1 MAFNPALPADDSVVD
16 SIVMRSQLTALNA
29 DTQTRATP
37 ADVTNAIA
45 SAFAGTSNNSNSVG
59 FLSQSANSEYNQSQ
73 MQDVL
78 SKIDELITAL
88 RR

>member
-1 MAFNPALPADDSVVD
+1 MAFNPALPTDDSVVD

-29 DTQTRATP
+29 DTQTRATS
-37 ADVTNAIA
+37 ADVNSAIA
-45 SAFAGTSNNSNSVG
+45 SAIAGTSNNSNNVG
-59 FLSQSANSEYNQSQ
+59 LLSQGANYEYNQSQ

-78 SKIDELITAL
+78 SKIDELINAL